1 MLFLSTIEYVQQ
13 FISEN
18 HLTQP
23 QHQTFMVAL
32 PETDASQIY
41 KSLNRVSREL
51 GMTTSLYFPGDIV
64 QPTGLYKYVI
74 LNRSFTE
81 VIQRLYES
89 IPNGW
94 HERYLPVYEASSNY
108 QEFETNITTVLSDEL
123 KTFNTL
129 DVSRSK
135 TMQYQD
141 YVQNEQLFMVELC
154 RFLFS

>member
-1 MLFLSTIEYVQQ
+1 MLFLSTREYVQQ
-13 FISEN
+13 FILEN

-32 PETDASQIY
+32 PATDASQIH
-41 KSLNRVSREL
+41 KNLIRVSREL
-51 GMTTSLYFPGDIV
+51 KAITSLYFPGDIV
-64 QPTGLYKYVI
+64 QPTGLYRYVF
-74 LNRSFTE
+74 LNRSLSE
-81 VIQRLYES
+81 VIERLYET

-94 HERYLPVYEASSNY
+94 HQKYLSIYESSADY
-108 QEFETNITTVLSDEL
+108 QEFESAMMTELTTNLES
-123 KTFNTL
+123 FNTL

-141 YVQNEQLFMVELC
+141 YVQNEQLFMIELC